1 MPWPWTIPPD
11 GIARMA
17 RGARGE
23 GNRKTPGDTTPAS
36 TFAAF
41 FVGLLSA
48 GWIRSRNPVCI
59 RNDTVALRT
68 GSDVLGSQLGPGHCQ
83 PVIDSDWKIGFGF
96 VVANWRVGR
105 GTGSR
110 FDDEFVST
118 LPDTSLSSII
128 PGGAGVIDMTGVTGD
143 SIRLHSEF
151 VSFIL
156 EMFHRDLPPVV
167 SKIVRL

>member
-1 MPWPWTIPPD
+1 M
-11 GIARMA
+11 
-17 RGARGE
+17 
-23 GNRKTPGDTTPAS
+23 TPS
-36 TFAAF
+36 LFA
-41 FVGLLSA
+41 
-48 GWIRSRNPVCI
+48 P
-59 RNDTVALRT
+59 

-96 VVANWRVGR
+96 VVANCRVGC

-128 PGGAGVIDMTGVTGD
+128 PAGAGVIDMTRVTGD
-143 SIRLHSEF
+143 SIRLHSKF

-156 EMFHRDLPPVV
+156 EMFHRDASSSSRVKNRSTLTLFNF
-167 SKIVRL
+167 IQLDMIAR

>member
-1 MPWPWTIPPD
+1 M
-11 GIARMA
+11 
-17 RGARGE
+17 
-23 GNRKTPGDTTPAS
+23 
-36 TFAAF
+36 
-41 FVGLLSA
+41 
-48 GWIRSRNPVCI
+48 
-59 RNDTVALRT
+59 
-68 GSDVLGSQLGPGHCQ
+68 
-83 PVIDSDWKIGFGF
+83 
-96 VVANWRVGR
+96 GR

-156 EMFHRDLPPVV
+156 EMFHRDLH
-167 SKIVRL
+167 SSRIENRLTLTCSCLILCGYDCATS